1 MNAALMRS
9 LWLCLRRDWL
19 ALVLIFLLPII
30 FFSVMT
36 AVLEQISDPTS
47 IAAVKLGVVDR
58 DHSETTRYIIR
69 HLQAQKGF
77 SVVELSGAAL
87 IKNEDQQERARWLR
101 DNHLTAIAVFP
112 VDFAKSQAS
121 SGGST
126 GAGQAIELLEDRA
139 NPIYAGIL
147 AKMLE
152 STLRGLAQLAR
163 VSAALPQSLG
173 VDAGLPGTPA
183 VRVERLDVF
192 GAGFG
197 QGRTIS
203 VAYGAAGNAVLFLL
217 FAMAG
222 SGATLLDEE
231 ESGILE
237 RILVCGVSVR
247 NWLLHKW
254 FFFALVGT
262 AQVTTMFLWGALIYH
277 VELFKGTHFWGFL
290 AMTLATALAA
300 AALGIL
306 LAILCRSRTQL
317 AGISTVVILVMSALG
332 GSMFP
337 RFLMSTQ
344 LKTAGLFTFNAW
356 ALDGYQKVFWY
367 ESGLLDLA
375 PQVAVLIGLAL
386 TFMAVAVA
394 LGRRRAMN

>member
-47 IAAVKLGVVDR
+47 IATVKLGVVDR
-58 DHSETTRYIIR
+58 DHSETTQYIIR

-87 IKNEDQQERARWLR
+87 IKNEDQQERARLLR
-101 DNHLTAIAVFP
+101 DNHLTAIVVLP
-112 VDFAKSQAS
+112 VDFEKSQAS
-121 SGGST
+121 SGGL
-126 GAGQAIELLEDRA
+126 AIELLEDRA

-152 STLRGLAQLAR
+152 SALQGLAQLAW
-163 VSAALPQSLG
+163 VSATLPQSPG
-173 VDAGLPGTPA
+173 VDAGPPGTPA

-197 QGRTIS
+197 QGRKIS

-247 NWLLHKW
+247 DWLLHKW
-254 FFFALVGT
+254 FFFALIGT
-262 AQVTTMFLWGALIYH
+262 AQVTTMFLWGALVYH

-367 ESGLLDLA
+367 EAGLLDLA
-375 PQVAVLIGLAL
+375 PQVAVLIGLGL
-386 TFMAVAVA
+386 TFMAAAVA
-394 LGRRRAMN
+394 LGRRRVMN